1 MWLVPEEDK
10 KAFLEFFGKSKMSWV
25 QANPFVMRI
34 AQWKKVPEKDKNSKD
49 KEERK
54 ILFKI
59 SQEER
64 QKLLN
69 YLKNRP
75 YQEVFTLIALVVG
88 LKPVENSKAKEE
100 KKN

>member
-1 MWLVPEEDK
+1 M
-10 KAFLEFFGKSKMSWV
+10 
-25 QANPFVMRI
+25 
-34 AQWKKVPEKDKNSKD
+34 
-49 KEERK
+49 
-54 ILFKI
+54 FKI

-75 YQEVFTLIALVVG
+75 YAEVFTLIAIVVG
-88 LKPVENSKAKEE
+88 LKPVENSKAIENSKAKEE

>member
-1 MWLVPEEDK
+1 MY
-10 KAFLEFFGKSKMSWV
+10 
-25 QANPFVMRI
+25 
-34 AQWKKVPEKDKNSKD
+34 
-49 KEERK
+49 
-54 ILFKI
+54 KI

-69 YLKNRP
+69 YLKVRP
-75 YQEVFTLIALVVG
+75 YEEVFTLIALVVG